1 MNKGKFTI
9 EYDMK
14 RAPVMLLWNHIA
26 TPSGLSQWF
35 ADHVEQNGKS
45 LKFRWGT
52 GESRASIISTR
63 YGSFMKYKWD
73 DEDDEEKLYF
83 EMKIIVSELT
93 ANTTLEIT
101 DFASSKEDQ
110 ESSIELW
117 NYQIDILKR
126 LLGCL

>member
-35 ADHVEQNGKS
+35 ADDVEQNGKS
-45 LKFRWGT
+45 LKFRWGS
-52 GESRASIISTR
+52 GEGRASIIATR
-63 YGSFMKYKWD
+63 YGSYMKYKWD

-101 DFASSKEDQ
+101 DFASSKED
-110 ESSIELW
+110 EASSIELW
-117 NYQIDILKR
+117 NYQVDILKR